1 MTKQSH
7 QSATCI
13 AKLFRYARSG
23 GKLPGILLSMASMP
37 ALADVPPSP
46 IGMSGEVID
55 GGFMLQFFAGLGLVL
70 LCIVVLAW
78 IMKRAGGLQSSAR
91 GALKIVDG
99 IALSARERVVLVQV
113 GDQQV
118 LLGVA
123 PGRVNRVHV
132 LDEPVSHIEAGA
144 AQPGTFA
151 DRLRD
156 VLQRERTS

>member
-1 MTKQSH
+1 MNKYS
-7 QSATCI
+7 I
-13 AKLFRYARSG
+13 AAL
-23 GKLPGILLSMASMP
+23 LLLSLP
-37 ALADVPPSP
+37 AAAVETPSP
-46 IGMSGEVID
+46 IGMSGEIID

-99 IALSARERVVLVQV
+99 IALSARERIVLVQV
-113 GDQQV
+113 GEQQV

-123 PGRVNRVHV
+123 PGRVNKVHV
-132 LDEPVSHIEAGA
+132 LDEPVSNVEAGSA
-144 AQPGTFA
+144 TAGTFA
-151 DRLRD
+151 ERLRD